1 MKNAVRC
8 WGQYVYDEE
17 GVRSVQ
23 FEGSSFEIKTALKQ
37 RSLEQSYEY
46 DPSKSGTLTVLP
58 ACLMSVIHI
67 PGSFRSQSFLLQ
79 IFKLF
84 NVGHT
89 QAYNESHLHPLHWA
103 GSSVDGRR
111 GGTARYWSWFLGRCS
126 SELYILGQ
134 NSLPSFVPFSTR
146 LSQRC
151 VRSSISQSHFSR
163 SVNLT
168 SHPGDQVVMV
178 HSGSQANGLA
188 IQLARAQTGATDV
201 IVFEHSFHGR
211 YATI

>member
-1 MKNAVRC
+1 
-8 WGQYVYDEE
+8 
-17 GVRSVQ
+17 
-23 FEGSSFEIKTALKQ
+23 
-37 RSLEQSYEY
+37 
-46 DPSKSGTLTVLP
+46 
-58 ACLMSVIHI
+58 MSHVGHSH
-67 PGSFRSQSFLLQ
+67 PRLLQ
-79 IFKLF
+79 VTILFSALLQTSKLV
-84 NVGHT
+84 NVGFS

-134 NSLPSFVPFSTR
+134 NSLPSFGPFSTR

-151 VRSSISQSHFSR
+151 IQSPISLSYDHA
-163 SVNLT
+163 
-168 SHPGDQVVMV
+168 HAQVVMV

-211 YATI
+211 YFTI